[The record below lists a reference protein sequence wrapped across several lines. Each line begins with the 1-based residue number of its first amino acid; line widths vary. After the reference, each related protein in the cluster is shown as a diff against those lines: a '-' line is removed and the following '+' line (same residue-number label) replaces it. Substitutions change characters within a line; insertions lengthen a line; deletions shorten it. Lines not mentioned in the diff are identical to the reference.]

1 MTYFHELEELS
12 VGDSQPLSRIIDN
25 LAFNEQGLVPA
36 IAQDVESGEV
46 LMLAWMNRTALQQTI
61 TSGKMTYW
69 SRSRETLWIKGE
81 TSGHFQYLMSINFD
95 CDGDAILCRVTQRGS
110 ACHTVEKFENAAA
123 RTVVNKVAVLRA
135 LQSATTP
142 VMSRP

>member
-1 MTYFHELEELS
+1 MTYFHELEKLS
-12 VGDSQPLSRIIDN
+12 IGDSQPLSRIIDN

-61 TSGKMTYW
+61 ISGKMTYW

-81 TSGHFQYLMSINFD
+81 TSGNYQYLMSINFD
-95 CDGDAILCRVTQRGS
+95 CDGDAILCRITQKGS
-110 ACHTVEKFENAAA
+110 ACHTNRKSCFYLKLN
-123 RTVVNKVAVLRA
+123 
-135 LQSATTP
+135 TTLDR
-142 VMSRP
+142 VTIIT

>member
-1 MTYFHELEELS
+1 MTYFHELEKLS
-12 VGDSQPLSRIIDN
+12 IGDSQPLSRIIDN

-61 TSGKMTYW
+61 ISGKMTYW

-81 TSGHFQYLMSINFD
+81 TSGNYQYLMSINFD
-95 CDGDAILCRVTQRGS
+95 CDGDAILCRITQKGS
-110 ACHTVEKFENAAA
+110 ACNTNRKSCFYL
-123 RTVVNKVAVLRA
+123 KLD
-135 LQSATTP
+135 TTLDR
-142 VMSRP
+142 VTIIT